1 MLRIDVQSSREL
13 QALILS
19 VRQANKEVQGQIR
32 RHTKEMI
39 APEWQKA
46 LAENALTKVDH
57 VVLVNTARVT
67 VSNQNVTLK
76 SGGLAKKLSGGARA
90 FQIAPQTEFGAP
102 LRTIK
107 YTGRRGSKTF
117 PVSRLSGTQFRYE
130 NKRGWV
136 VYPTV
141 AQIMPRL
148 AALWVQTAV
157 RTFAEAFDK
166 K

>member
-1 MLRIDVQSSREL
+1 MLGIDVGSSREL

-19 VRQANKEVQGQIR
+19 VRQANKEMQGQIR
-32 RHTKEMI
+32 KHTKAMI
-39 APEWQKA
+39 TPEWRKA

-57 VVLVNTARVT
+57 IVLVNTARVT
-67 VSNQNVTLK
+67 VSNQNVTMK

-90 FQIAPQTEFGAP
+90 YEIAPQTEFGAP

-107 YTGRRGSKTF
+107 YTGRRGAKSF
-117 PVSRLSGTQFRYE
+117 PVSRLSGPQFRHE

-136 VYPTV
+136 VYP
-141 AQIMPRL
+141 AAAAIMPRL

-157 RTFAEAFDK
+157 RTFAEALETK
-166 K
+166 